1 MALRSLLGPFVVA
14 SLGLAASL
22 SPVLAQT
29 PPAGTPP
36 PASASAAPPGPP
48 PSGQAEA
55 NAIGNALIVWMKAFN
70 GGDAD
75 TVCAVFALD
84 LRFDFGPFID
94 GTHDQLC
101 DRLHRMLQNRQVTFQ
116 YALDIKEILIS
127 GDLAVVRLVWTL
139 SVTHRGRE
147 KPVVTTEPGID
158 VMRHDQDGAW
168 RVFRFIAYTAP
179 RQPPGP

>member
-1 MALRSLLGPFVVA
+1 MAPRSLLAPFLVA

-22 SPVLAQT
+22 SPATAQ
-29 PPAGTPP
+29 P
-36 PASASAAPPGPP
+36 APPSPP
-48 PSGQAEA
+48 PSGQADA
-55 NAIGNALIVWMKAFN
+55 NAIGNALTAWMTAFN

-75 TVCAVFALD
+75 GVCAIFAPD
-84 LRFDFGPFID
+84 LRFDVGPFID
-94 GTHDQLC
+94 GTYNQLC
-101 DRLHRMLQNRQVTFQ
+101 DRLRRILQNRQATFQ

-139 SVTHRGRE
+139 SVTHRGEER
-147 KPVVTTEPGID
+147 PVVTTEPGID

-168 RVFRFIAYTAP
+168 RIFRFIAYTAP